1 MKRNRDSRA
10 GQSLIESMIVVTITC
25 LIFFGLFQ
33 ISQLYAARAVLTYTA
48 TAAARSRM
56 VGFNDFMV
64 HKVTRAA
71 SIPNAGPIE
80 TPTVQRGGALAATVS
95 TETPGRLW
103 DYALRGGQPSSPQY
117 RVEQSRIPLYL
128 GATRWGD
135 LPAILDY
142 ENWDDIHYAE
152 GGGSADLIL
161 ARARQDYELVWPFV
175 RAFYAGDRVRLDS
188 AGASDYL
195 VREKHY
201 PLYLEETP

>member
-1 MKRNRDSRA
+1 MKPNRDSRA
-10 GQSLIESMIVVTITC
+10 GQSLIESMIVVAITC

-33 ISQLYAARAVLTYTA
+33 ISQLYAAKAVLSYTA
-48 TAAARSRM
+48 AAAARSRM

-80 TPTVQRGGALAATVS
+80 NPTISRGGALAALVA

-103 DYALRGGQPSSPQY
+103 NHALRSGQPSSPQY
-117 RVEQSRIPLYL
+117 QVEQSRIPLYL
-128 GATRWGD
+128 GATHWGD

-142 ENWDDIHYAE
+142 ENWEDIHYAE
-152 GGGSADLIL
+152 GGGSEDLIL

-188 AGASDYL
+188 AGDDDFII
-195 VREKHY
+195 REKHY
-201 PLYLEETP
+201 PLYLEEAP

>member
-1 MKRNRDSRA
+1 VKRNRGSRA

-33 ISQLYAARAVLTYTA
+33 ISQLYAAKAVLAYTA
-48 TAAARSRM
+48 SAAARSRM

-71 SIPNAGPIE
+71 AIPNAGPIE
-80 TPTVQRGGALAATVS
+80 NPDIARGGQLTAMVQN
-95 TETPGRLW
+95 ETPGRLW
-103 DYALRGGQPSSPQY
+103 SYALGIGQPVSPQY
-117 RVEQSRIPLYL
+117 QIEQSRIPLYL
-128 GATRWGD
+128 GATRWGE

-142 ENWDDIHYAE
+142 ENWNDIHYAE
-152 GGGSADLIL
+152 GGGSEDLIL
-161 ARARQDYELVWPFV
+161 ARARQDYELTWPFV
-175 RAFYAGDRVRLDS
+175 RAFYAGSRVDLDS
-188 AGASDYL
+188 SGDNTFL